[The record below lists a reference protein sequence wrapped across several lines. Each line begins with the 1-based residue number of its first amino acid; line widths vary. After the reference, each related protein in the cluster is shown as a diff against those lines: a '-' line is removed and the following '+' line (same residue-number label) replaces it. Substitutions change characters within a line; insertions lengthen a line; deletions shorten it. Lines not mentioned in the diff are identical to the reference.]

1 MRHESDWWIGGFI
14 AAFFI
19 GLALTLVYTW
29 YLVPQTPPTTPANLT
44 QSDKET
50 YLVLVAAAYRHDG
63 DWQKAQARLAR
74 LGDKHIAETVAT
86 LTRASI
92 DRNAD
97 PRDIRSLATLAE
109 ALGATESY
117 MLVYLATSTPLPT
130 PTPTVTATP
139 SPTRTPTQTPSP
151 SPTVFATI
159 TPRATPTPS
168 GNKQYRVAQ
177 SVPLCNPDDAQT
189 MRIYVR
195 DKTGKGIA
203 GAKITVLWNGGE
215 NTLYTGFK
223 STENPG
229 YADFQMAID
238 QKYQVKLT
246 DIPAEIARNID
257 TSPQTCSNLPEN
269 IAPAWQIVFQQN

>member
-1 MRHESDWWIGGFI
+1 MRHAGDWWIGGFI
-14 AAFFI
+14 AAFLI

-44 QSDKET
+44 QTDKET
-50 YLVLVAAAYRHDG
+50 YLVLIAAAYRNDG

-74 LGDKHIAETVAT
+74 LGDKNIAESVAT

-109 ALGATESY
+109 ALGVTESY
-117 MLVYLATSTPLPT
+117 MLVYLATPTPLPT
-130 PTPTVTATP
+130 ATPTITPTP
-139 SPTRTPTQTPSP
+139 SPTHKATRTPSP
-151 SPTVFATI
+151 SPTVSATI
-159 TPRATPTPS
+159 TPRLTATPN
-168 GNKQYRVAQ
+168 GDKQYRVAQ

-203 GAKITVLWNGGE
+203 GTKITVLWNGGE

-229 YADFQMAID
+229 YADFQMDID
-238 QKYQVKLT
+238 QNYRVKLAEF
-246 DIPAEIARNID
+246 PAEIAKDITTTAD
-257 TSPQTCSNLPEN
+257 TCSNLSTG